1 MLHKLSTSAATV
13 LFAFGMASAHAQEEA
28 TIQEFVD
35 VITTPCKAQDQGLDA
50 FKECALNQI
59 LAALPHNPETGAD
72 GSVTLPIFALSSET
86 IAAVEQAYNQ
96 TFPHPK

>member
-1 MLHKLSTSAATV
+1 MFHKLSTSAAAV
-13 LFAFGMASAHAQEEA
+13 LIAFGMASAHAQEEP

-50 FKECALNQI
+50 FKACALNQI
-59 LAALPHNPETGAD
+59 LAGLPHNPETGAD
-72 GSVTLPIFALSSET
+72 GSVAMPIFALSPKAIE
-86 IAAVEQAYNQ
+86 AVEQTYNQ